1 MSFAAGY
8 KGDECL
14 ARSANTFQPR
24 AQHIGQGSRAK
35 SRFPRQMDPQ
45 DVYQVRHAPA
55 FGDPPH
61 SGGLQHFPQLRSSVK
76 AVGPGSSRRGGCA
89 DDATVRRWPASSSG
103 EFEIVTYKQYL
114 VDRLNTPDI
123 LCRAT

>member
-35 SRFPRQMDPQ
+35 WTRRTSIKFGMLLPSAIRRILAACSTSLSCAVRSRLSDLDHRAAAAVLTMLPC
-45 DVYQVRHAPA
+45 VA
-55 FGDPPH
+55 G
-61 SGGLQHFPQLRSSVK
+61 QHILE
-76 AVGPGSSRRGGCA
+76 RR
-89 DDATVRRWPASSSG
+89 
-103 EFEIVTYKQYL
+103 I
-114 VDRLNTPDI
+114 
-123 LCRAT
+123 